1 MMNYSLFFVVHAYSN
16 NKIPDSEFLLWLNIN
31 ELCWLLY
38 SGLSYFRMITKRIQI
53 FLASERQI
61 WKKDIRFL
69 NKFSASLLSMYNMSV
84 CLWCESCDQL
94 FVISLRDFPS
104 ANLPFFTSWPSCH
117 LFSALYFQLYFI
129 HFIQHDFVNFW
140 FFKIVFMLMCLSTFS
155 EICFAWISFD
165 FLFFC
170 FLFLRVWL

>member
-1 MMNYSLFFVVHAYSN
+1 MNYSLFFVVHAYSN
-16 NKIPDSEFLLWLNIN
+16 NKIPDSEFLLWLNTN

-104 ANLPFFTSWPSCH
+104 ANLPFFHQLTQLPLIFSTILPA
-117 LFSALYFQLYFI
+117 LFYSFHPTWFCQ
-129 HFIQHDFVNFW
+129 FW
-140 FFKIVFMLMCLSTFS
+140 FFKIVFMLMCLNTFS

>member
-1 MMNYSLFFVVHAYSN
+1 MNYSLFFVVHAYSN
-16 NKIPDSEFLLWLNIN
+16 NKIPDSEFLLWLNTN

-104 ANLPFFTSWPSCH
+104 ANLPFFSPVDPAAT
-117 LFSALYFQLYFI
+117 YFQHYTSSFI
-129 HFIQHDFVNFW
+129 LFISSNMV
-140 FFKIVFMLMCLSTFS
+140 LS
-155 EICFAWISFD
+155 IFD
-165 FLFFC
+165 FL
-170 FLFLRVWL
+170 R

>member
-1 MMNYSLFFVVHAYSN
+1 MFRHCTTWWIILS
-16 NKIPDSEFLLWLNIN
+16 FLLYMLIPTTKFLTQNFCCGFNTN

-104 ANLPFFTSWPSCH
+104 ANLPFFHQLTQLPLIFSTILPALFYSFHPTWFCH
-117 LFSALYFQLYFI
+117 
-129 HFIQHDFVNFW
+129 
-140 FFKIVFMLMCLSTFS
+140 
-155 EICFAWISFD
+155 
-165 FLFFC
+165 FLIF
-170 FLFLRVWL
+170 

>member
-1 MMNYSLFFVVHAYSN
+1 ML
-16 NKIPDSEFLLWLNIN
+16 IPTTKFLTQNFCCGLIPMSF
-31 ELCWLLY
+31 CWLLY

-104 ANLPFFTSWPSCH
+104 ANLPFFHQLTQLPLIFSTILPA
-117 LFSALYFQLYFI
+117 LFYSF
-129 HFIQHDFVNFW
+129 HPTW
-140 FFKIVFMLMCLSTFS
+140 FCQ
-155 EICFAWISFD
+155 
-165 FLFFC
+165 FLIF
-170 FLFLRVWL
+170 

>member
-1 MMNYSLFFVVHAYSN
+1 MFRHCTTWWIILS
-16 NKIPDSEFLLWLNIN
+16 FLLYMLIPTTKFLTQNFCCGFNTN

-84 CLWCESCDQL
+84 CLSLMWVMWPTICHFFMWFPLCQL
-94 FVISLRDFPS
+94 
-104 ANLPFFTSWPSCH
+104 AFFSPVDPAAT
-117 LFSALYFQLYFI
+117 YFQHYTSSFI
-129 HFIQHDFVNFW
+129 LFISSNMV
-140 FFKIVFMLMCLSTFS
+140 LSF
-155 EICFAWISFD
+155 FD
-165 FLFFC
+165 FL
-170 FLFLRVWL
+170 R

>member
-1 MMNYSLFFVVHAYSN
+1 MFRHCTTWWIILS
-16 NKIPDSEFLLWLNIN
+16 FLLYMLIPTTKFLTQNFCCGFNTN

-84 CLWCESCDQL
+84 CLSLMWVMWPTICHFFMWFPLCQL
-94 FVISLRDFPS
+94 AFFHQLTQ
-104 ANLPFFTSWPSCH
+104 LPLIFSTILPA
-117 LFSALYFQLYFI
+117 LFYSF
-129 HFIQHDFVNFW
+129 HPTW
-140 FFKIVFMLMCLSTFS
+140 FCQ
-155 EICFAWISFD
+155 
-165 FLFFC
+165 FLIF
-170 FLFLRVWL
+170 

>member
-1 MMNYSLFFVVHAYSN
+1 MFRHCTTWWIILS
-16 NKIPDSEFLLWLNIN
+16 FLLYMLIPTTKFLTQNFCCGLIPMSF
-31 ELCWLLY
+31 CWLLY

-104 ANLPFFTSWPSCH
+104 ANLPFFHQLTQLPLIFSTILPALFYSFHPTWFCH
-117 LFSALYFQLYFI
+117 
-129 HFIQHDFVNFW
+129 
-140 FFKIVFMLMCLSTFS
+140 CLIF
-155 EICFAWISFD
+155 
-165 FLFFC
+165 
-170 FLFLRVWL
+170 

>member
-1 MMNYSLFFVVHAYSN
+1 MFRHCTTWWIILS
-16 NKIPDSEFLLWLNIN
+16 FLLYMLIPTTKFLTQNFCCGLIPMSF
-31 ELCWLLY
+31 CWLLY

-104 ANLPFFTSWPSCH
+104 ANLPFFHQLTQLPLIFSTILPA
-117 LFSALYFQLYFI
+117 LFYSF
-129 HFIQHDFVNFW
+129 HPTW
-140 FFKIVFMLMCLSTFS
+140 FCQ
-155 EICFAWISFD
+155 
-165 FLFFC
+165 FLIF
-170 FLFLRVWL
+170 

>member
-1 MMNYSLFFVVHAYSN
+1 MFRHCTTWWIILS
-16 NKIPDSEFLLWLNIN
+16 FLLYMLIPTTKFLTQNFCCGLIPMSF
-31 ELCWLLY
+31 CWLLY

-104 ANLPFFTSWPSCH
+104 ANLPFFHQLTQLPLIFSTILPALFYSFHPTWFCH
-117 LFSALYFQLYFI
+117 
-129 HFIQHDFVNFW
+129 
-140 FFKIVFMLMCLSTFS
+140 
-155 EICFAWISFD
+155 
-165 FLFFC
+165 FLIF
-170 FLFLRVWL
+170 